1 MNRKQRRA
9 ALSETPPAAARL
21 LTEAVQ
27 SERQGR
33 LNEAVRAYR
42 QLLKLDPGQAQA
54 SNNLG
59 RVLQAQGKPREAAS
73 AYARALALMPQL
85 FDQYEGVRATL
96 VALLPPLGEALR
108 RADAVWPQ
116 RLGVGELFGPAGLAA
131 VADNALLLCLL
142 ESTPVRDVA
151 FERLLTLLR
160 AALLDD
166 AVADGGTTA
175 DATLVFA
182 GALAKQCFVNDHV
195 FATTPHEDAAIQR
208 LVAAPVAGLTPLQVA
223 VLAMY
228 VPLHTLAS
236 ATQIAARAWPAA
248 VDGLIARQVREPAR
262 EAELAAAMPRLTEVA
277 DHTSQRVRAQYEE
290 NPYPRWV
297 HAPGQVEPVAIDAHL
312 RALFPTTPFTPLA
325 KTDNL
330 DILVAG
336 CGTGWQATAI
346 AQKYAGAQVLAVDLS
361 LASLSYAQRATPAR
375 LAGRIAYAQADI
387 LELGRLNRRFDI
399 VVAGG
404 VLHHMADLV
413 AGWRVLLSLLRDG
426 GVMHVGLYSE
436 AARRDV
442 VAARAFIAA
451 RGYAATPADIRRC
464 RQDLLATPLASLA
477 RTADFFT
484 VSECRDLLFHV
495 QEARVSIPQIKHFL
509 AEQGLAFLGF
519 EFDAATQQRLRAQ
532 FAQSGWSTGD
542 LDRWHALE
550 TAQGDLFIGM
560 YQFWVQKR

>member
-1 MNRKQRRA
+1 MNRKLRRA

-21 LTEAVQ
+21 LAEAAQ

-33 LNEAVRAYR
+33 LNDAARLYKQA
-42 QLLKLDPGQAQA
+42 LKLDPAQAQA
-54 SNNLG
+54 CNNLG

-73 AYARALALMPQL
+73 AYARALTLMPQL
-85 FDQYEGVRATL
+85 FDQYDGVCATL

-108 RADAVWPQ
+108 RADAAWPQ

-142 ESTPVRDVA
+142 ESTPVRGIA

-166 AVADGGTTA
+166 ARAGGAIA

-182 GALAKQCFVNDHV
+182 CALAQQCFINDHV
-195 FATTPHEDAAIQR
+195 FATTAPEDEAVERIA
-208 LVAAPVAGLTPLQVA
+208 AAPVAGLAPLQVA

-228 VPLHTLAS
+228 VPLHTLAN
-236 ATQIAARAWPAA
+236 ATEIAARTFPAA
-248 VDGLIARQVREPAR
+248 VDGVITRQIREPAR
-262 EAELAAAMPRLTEVA
+262 EAELAAAMPRLTAVA
-277 DHTSQRVRAQYEE
+277 DDTSRRVRAQYEE

-297 HAPGQVEPVAIDAHL
+297 HAAAQVEPVAIDEHL
-312 RALFPTTPFTPLA
+312 RALFPVTPFTPLG
-325 KTDNL
+325 KTENL

-336 CGTGWQATAI
+336 CGTGWQATAL
-346 AQKYAGAQVLAVDLS
+346 AQKYAGANILAVDLS
-361 LASLSYAQRATPAR
+361 LASLSYAKRATPAR
-375 LAGRIAYAQADI
+375 LTDRIAYAQADI
-387 LELGRLNRRFDI
+387 LELGRLDRRFDI

-404 VLHHMADLV
+404 VLHHMADLF
-413 AGWRVLLSLLRDG
+413 AGWRVLLTLLRPG
-426 GVMHVGLYSE
+426 GVMNVGLYSE

-442 VAARAFIAA
+442 VAARAFIAE

-464 RQDLLATPLASLA
+464 RQDLLATPLKTLA

-495 QEARVSIPQIKHFL
+495 QETRVTIPQIKDFL

-532 FAQSGWSTGD
+532 FSQAGWSTSD

-550 TAQGDLFIGM
+550 TAQPDLFIGM